1 MFLKSEVQIGTLQ
14 IDVSIHGETK
24 TGTLK
29 RSRVRHIG
37 GPKFDR
43 CYPKTR
49 PDAYQLG
56 FLLRIFTWGVFQLP
70 FFNQFMGFLTY
81 QLLGF
86 VPGTRHAMGWLPW
99 LAISS
104 ALGFETLQFPEV
116 RQSCWGIINSY
127 HPIIHHCC
135 QPVEKCFHLRG
146 SCLGTWQ
153 DRFSDGCCWIYWQP
167 CSQAVP
173 RGRVSCLILDVLF
186 MENEHLVAQH
196 LNNGKKRSHSS
207 NLGSCMNCIYNCQS
221 G

>member
-14 IDVSIHGETK
+14 IDVSVHGETK

-56 FLLRIFTWGVFQLP
+56 SLLRIFTWGVFQLP

-86 VPGTRHAMGWLPW
+86 VPCTRHAMGWLPW

-104 ALGFETLQFPEV
+104 ALGFESLQFPEV

-127 HPIIHHCC
+127 HPIIAVNLLKHVSIWEEAALAHGKTAL
-135 QPVEKCFHLRG
+135 VTGAAGFIG
-146 SCLGTWQ
+146 SHVARLS
-153 DRFSDGCCWIYWQP
+153 R
-167 CSQAVP
+167 
-173 RGRVSCLILDVLF
+173 
-186 MENEHLVAQH
+186 EEELVAWFWMSYSW
-196 LNNGKKRSHSS
+196 K
-207 NLGSCMNCIYNCQS
+207 MNT
-221 G
+221 